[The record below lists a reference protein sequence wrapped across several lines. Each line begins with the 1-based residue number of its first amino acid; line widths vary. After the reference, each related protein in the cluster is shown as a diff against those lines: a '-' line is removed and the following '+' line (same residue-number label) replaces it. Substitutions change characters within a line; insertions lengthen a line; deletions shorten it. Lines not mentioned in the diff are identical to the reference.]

1 MKELI
6 RNKKRYAKTT
16 KNKTDKTDPLAN
28 ISKRKERNENEE
40 TNLKKNKIDYSNSV
54 DFQRYLLFIC
64 YKIIIINSNKKI
76 SNQEIC
82 TGHINYNR

>member
-16 KNKTDKTDPLAN
+16 KNKTDPLAN
-28 ISKRKERNENEE
+28 ISKRKDRNENEE
-40 TNLKKNKIDYSNSV
+40 TILKKNKIDYSNSV
-54 DFQRYLLFIC
+54 DFQRYLLYI
-64 YKIIIINSNKKI
+64 YVNKIIIINSNKKI

-82 TGHINYNR
+82 SGHINFTR